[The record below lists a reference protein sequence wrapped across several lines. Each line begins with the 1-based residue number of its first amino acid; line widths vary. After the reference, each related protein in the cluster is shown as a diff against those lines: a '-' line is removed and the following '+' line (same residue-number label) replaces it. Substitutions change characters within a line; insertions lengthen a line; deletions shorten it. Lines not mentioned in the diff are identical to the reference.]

1 MSEENTL
8 TPQRKIGSGFGRD
21 STAAD
26 VIAGIDLTGK
36 TAIVTGGYSGLGL
49 ETVRALASAG
59 AAVVVPARRPEH
71 AREVLAAAGLTPG
84 TRGGDVSV
92 AGLDLADQASVKEFA
107 AGFLA
112 GAAPGTAPGTAPGA
126 NRSLDILI
134 NNAAIMASPE
144 RRVGPGWEAQFATNH
159 LGHFALTNLLWPALA
174 AAEKARVVSLSSTG
188 HKLSGIRFDDI
199 NFDAGYDKWRA
210 YGQAK
215 TANALFAVQLDAL
228 GRDFG
233 VRAFAVHPG
242 GIMTEL
248 QRHLPREEMIAAGWM
263 DEHGNVDSRFKTPA
277 QGAATSVWAATAP
290 ALEGMGGVY
299 CEDCEIAEPTVPGSP
314 DARIRGVDAHAV
326 DREAAA
332 RLWQV
337 SVEMT
342 GINAFPG

>member
-1 MSEENTL
+1 MSEENTV
-8 TPQRKIGSGFGRD
+8 TFQRKIGSGFGRD
-21 STAAD
+21 STAAE
-26 VIAGIDLTGK
+26 VVAGIDLTGK

-71 AREVLAAAGLTPG
+71 ARDVLAAAGLTPA
-84 TRGGDVSV
+84 TKGGDVSV
-92 AGLDLADQASVKEFA
+92 AELDLADQGSVKEFA

-112 GAAPGTAPGTAPGA
+112 GAAPGVSRG
-126 NRSLDILI
+126 LDILI

-144 RRVGPGWEAQFATNH
+144 RRVGPGWESQFATNH

-174 AAEKARVVSLSSTG
+174 AAPGARVVSLSSTG
-188 HKLSGIRFDDI
+188 HKLSAIRFDDI

-263 DEHGNVDSRFKTPA
+263 DEHGKLDPRFKTPA

-299 CEDCEIAEPTVPGSP
+299 CEDCDIAEATVPGSP
-314 DARIRGVDAHAV
+314 EARIRGVDAHAV
-326 DREAAA
+326 DREAAE

-337 SVEMT
+337 SAEMT
-342 GINAFPG
+342 GINAFRG